1 MNTRTGLLDPRHAT
15 PHSRPPESTAVKP
28 TVCTTSLATT
38 SHAAEQARARFASTP
53 GGAFLVSDWSRAL
66 LVPMQVDPAALQ
78 SMLPRGVEMDLR
90 NGGAFLGLSV
100 HLMTNLRVS
109 TGGRLVHWPGP
120 TTADGAVPAFVS
132 LQACV
137 QHEQEPAWLAL
148 GTWMVDWVRGRFG
161 PRTFGLPLHV
171 ASMQVRHEH
180 ERSQFHGSIS
190 ALDRQSGLQYSG
202 SLSHPNF
209 APANEGSLAA
219 FVFDRH
225 TLLTS
230 ERGLLRRV
238 RMDREPW
245 AVTPVQLIWED
256 DSLLDGALGPLR
268 EHMEV
273 TAAYYSLGIPNVQ
286 MTRPECIAGPH
297 CARDWMAPP
306 AG

>member
-1 MNTRTGLLDPRHAT
+1 M
-15 PHSRPPESTAVKP
+15 ESFAVKP
-28 TVCTTSLATT
+28 TVWTYPTTATR
-38 SHAAEQARARFASTP
+38 ADEQARARFAKTP

-66 LVPMQVDPAALQ
+66 LVPMQVDPVALRT
-78 SMLPRGVEMDLR
+78 MLPGGVEVDLR
-90 NGGAFLGLSV
+90 NGGAFLGLST
-100 HLMTNLRVS
+100 HLMTHLRVS
-109 TGGRLVHWPGP
+109 TGGKLVHWPGP

-137 QHEQEPAWLAL
+137 QHEGEPAWMAL
-148 GTWMVDWVRGRFG
+148 GTWTVDWVRGRMG
-161 PRTFGLPLHV
+161 PRTFGLPMHV

-180 ERSQFHGSIS
+180 ERSQFQASIS
-190 ALDRQSGLQYSG
+190 ALDRQSNLCYAGV
-202 SLSHPNF
+202 LSHPHF
-209 APANEGSLAA
+209 ALASQGSLAA
-219 FVFDRH
+219 FVFERH

-238 RMDREPW
+238 RMERDPW
-245 AVTPVQLIWED
+245 AITPAQLLWEN
-256 DSLLDGALGPLR
+256 DSLLDRALGPMR

-273 TAAYYSLGIPNVQ
+273 TAAYYSLGMQDVR